1 MAFDLLIKNGRVVD
15 GSGMP
20 AFHGDVA
27 VRNGKIVEIGKLRG
41 TASRTIAA
49 DGLVV
54 APGFIDNHCHYDAQV
69 TWDPLCTFSC
79 YHGATTVIIGNCS
92 LALAPVR
99 PGAEERLSEF
109 LSYVEAIPMEALK
122 TVDVKWETIAEYMA
136 SIDKRLGVNV
146 GNLIGHSA
154 VRHYVMGNES
164 QGRAATAAEIEAMCG
179 VVRDGIR
186 AGALGLSID

>member
-1 MAFDLLIKNGRVVD
+1 MKYDLLIKNGRVID
-15 GSGMP
+15 GSGAP
-20 AFHGDVA
+20 AFHGDVGI
-27 VRNGKIVEIGKLRG
+27 RNGKIAEIGKLRG
-41 TASRTIAA
+41 SAARTIDA

-92 LALAPVR
+92 LALALVR

-122 TVDVKWETIAEYMA
+122 TIEVTWETVGEYM
-136 SIDKRLGVNV
+136 DTLEHRLGVNV
-146 GNLIGHSA
+146 GNLIGHTA

-164 QGRAATAAEIEAMCG
+164 QGRPATRAEIEEMQR
-179 VVRDGIR
+179 VV
-186 AGALGLSID
+186 